1 MNNTAYISMKNIVKT
16 FGKVVAN
23 NNVNFSVNKGE
34 IHALLGENGAGKS
47 TLMNMLSGIYL
58 PDSGS
63 IFIEGKEVQFSAPKD
78 SIAAGV
84 GMVHQ
89 HFKLIDVMTAEENV
103 ILGEKGFL
111 YRKNESRKIA
121 DLARQF
127 DLDVDLHKKVADMSV
142 GEKQNLEILKVLYR
156 GARILILDEPTAVL
170 TPQETRKLFAI
181 MRKMKQEGC
190 AVIFISHKMNEVMEV
205 TDKITVLRKGETIQT
220 LNTAD
225 TTPKELTDLMVGRA
239 VDLTIERVEQ
249 PAGPE
254 LIQVQGL
261 TVLKREGTPAL
272 QDVSFAMRGGEIL
285 SVAGIAG
292 SGQKELCEALAGLQK
307 VNSGQIIF
315 KGENIVGKNQKEIR
329 RKGISMSFVPED
341 RLGMG
346 LVGGMDIVHNLLL
359 KQYQDQKGFFLNKK
373 PAVEKAEEIK
383 EKLEI
388 STPGINK
395 YPVKNMSGG
404 NIQKVLLGRELDS
417 QPEVLITAYPVRGLD
432 INTCHKIYDL
442 LNEEKKKGVAV
453 LFIAEDLDVLLALS
467 DRILVLANGEI
478 TGVVDARTATK
489 EEIGLMML
497 GHKAD
502 ENGKQEGVEQRA

>member
-1 MNNTAYISMKNIVKT
+1 M
-16 FGKVVAN
+16 
-23 NNVNFSVNKGE
+23 
-34 IHALLGENGAGKS
+34 
-47 TLMNMLSGIYL
+47 
-58 PDSGS
+58 
-63 IFIEGKEVQFSAPKD
+63 
-78 SIAAGV
+78 
-84 GMVHQ
+84 
-89 HFKLIDVMTAEENV
+89 
-103 ILGEKGFL
+103 
-111 YRKNESRKIA
+111 
-121 DLARQF
+121 
-127 DLDVDLHKKVADMSV
+127 
-142 GEKQNLEILKVLYR
+142 
-156 GARILILDEPTAVL
+156 
-170 TPQETRKLFAI
+170 
-181 MRKMKQEGC
+181 
-190 AVIFISHKMNEVMEV
+190 
-205 TDKITVLRKGETIQT
+205 
-220 LNTAD
+220 
-225 TTPKELTDLMVGRA
+225 
-239 VDLTIERVEQ
+239 
-249 PAGPE
+249 
-254 LIQVQGL
+254 
-261 TVLKREGTPAL
+261 LKREGTPAL

-315 KGENIVGKNQKEIR
+315 KGENIVGKNPKEIR